1 MVKAAPGRGWLHPSL
16 VTMAEDGEGAKG
28 PPSGMEL
35 EDVVTSTMGDAF
47 WETLEIVRGSIIEI
61 DLAATNEAFPVGSK
75 GLFVVMQVSVTV
87 DRTVIAEVRSLGTG
101 NPEVDGAFSSR
112 FNRKRGRLHF
122 CVSRPCTHGDVS
134 DVLHVTKVK
143 LWSCR
148 WEECPELTAIQKRAI
163 KKFLGGAAP
172 GEDPEEEPPAGEP
185 LAEGPKGEPSKRRPA
200 LRGRGVPKRTPLK
213 RPSGSRKV
221 EAAVPAEGRE
231 PAKSRRSKKS
241 REDGIPEESRER
253 LKKSLADLKER
264 VTGIRGPAVADL
276 VGPVEESSGDS
287 VVPVDSPSEPG
298 ELMSGASLKRLESR
312 VKKPRKEKEKVKD
325 KRRSDGPSKKSAA
338 MKALEDTSVGS
349 LRGPQSQLVRQALVV
364 SHNEKKE
371 RKSRPEKASMEL
383 AQILTKTLK
392 GKDRRKKKDKDKKKK
407 KGKKRRRSGKD
418 SDPSSSDGETSDS
431 SLSCPSSA
439 RGSWDK
445 SSDSEDELEAPLR
458 KKAKAHPGS
467 ILTML
472 VEHAKEQLDQSSMV
486 GIPEEGGSKVTQG
499 VKLTSYFQIL
509 LKAKLAGAMPQQRE
523 MHHLSICMDLL
534 RQGRLS
540 AVGDALA
547 ARFRSL
553 HQSVLDGNW
562 VAARHM
568 ELYPLE
574 ESSAAGASII
584 LKTRK
589 HARLA
594 AKAQGYDPG
603 NFGKSYGRG
612 RGGKGKYDYWNQD
625 GADQKGKKGKNA
637 KGKGKGSNKGG
648 WWKDNPSKGDEWKE
662 RQETKPDQ

>member
-1 MVKAAPGRGWLHPSL
+1 
-16 VTMAEDGEGAKG
+16 MAEDGEGEKL
-28 PPSGMEL
+28 PSMAAQPAE
-35 EDVVTSTMGDAF
+35 VMVSTMGDVF
-47 WETLEIVRGSIIEI
+47 WESLEIVKGSIEV
-61 DLAATNEAFPVGSK
+61 FPSGLSA
-75 GLFVVMQVSVTV
+75 LFVVMQVSVTV
-87 DRTVIAEVRSLGTG
+87 DRTVIAEVRSLGAG
-101 NPEVDGAFSSR
+101 DPEVDSGFSSR

-122 CVSRPCTHGDVS
+122 CSTRPCTHGDVE

-143 LWSCR
+143 LWTCR
-148 WEECPELTAIQKRAI
+148 WDECSELTAVQRRAV
-163 KKFLGGAAP
+163 KKFLAGSAP
-172 GEDPEEEPPAGEP
+172 EEDRVAGSLEEEPRGDGPKK
-185 LAEGPKGEPSKRRPA
+185 EGPKRKPA
-200 LRGRGVPKRTPLK
+200 LRGRGVPKRIPLK
-213 RPSGSRKV
+213 RPSRSGR
-221 EAAVPAEGRE
+221 AELESPDVREQSGR
-231 PAKSRRSKKS
+231 SRRPK
-241 REDGIPEESRER
+241 RTEEDGVPEESREK
-253 LKKSLADLKER
+253 LKRSLAALKER
-264 VTGIRGPAVADL
+264 VTGMRGPAVADL

-287 VVPVDSPSEPG
+287 VVPVDSNSEQDG
-298 ELMSGASLKRLESR
+298 LMSGASLKETRMKP
-312 VKKPRKEKEKVKD
+312 KKARKEKENEKE
-325 KRRSDGPSKKSAA
+325 KRRGDGPSKKSAA
-338 MKALEDTSVGS
+338 MRAVEDTNAGS
-349 LRGPQSQLVRQALVV
+349 WRGPQSQLLRQAIVV
-364 SHNEKKE
+364 SNNEKKE
-371 RKSRPEKASMEL
+371 KKSRPEKASLEL

-392 GKDRRKKKDKDKKKK
+392 GKDRKRKKDKDKKKK
-407 KGKKRRRSGKD
+407 KSRKKRHRKG
-418 SDPSSSDGETSDS
+418 SDPSSSDGGTSGS
-431 SLSCPSSA
+431 SSSWPSSA
-439 RGSWDK
+439 EGSLDK
-445 SSDSEDELEAPLR
+445 STDSEDELEAPLR
-458 KKAKAHPGS
+458 KKAKTRPGS

-547 ARFRSL
+547 ARFLSL

-594 AKAQGYDPG
+594 ARAQGYDPG
-603 NFGKSYGRG
+603 NFVKGYGRG
-612 RGGKGKYDYWNQD
+612 RGGKGRSDYWNQE
-625 GADQKGKKGKNA
+625 GADQKGKKGKGS
-637 KGKGKGSNKGG
+637 KGKGKGQGKGG
-648 WWKDNPSKGDEWKE
+648 WWKDNPGKGDEWKE